1 MRKKRGYS
9 REIPVELVRDYK
21 LFAIACEGGK
31 REPNYFKVFEHFSRR
46 VSVDVIEAIVS
57 DEEMQSKHQL
67 RSAPRWVLDRA
78 VAYIEREGLL
88 DEDELWFVL
97 DTDRWSFEQ
106 LSQINHYCERFPNW
120 HIAISNPCF
129 EVWLYFHKKQDIAAS
144 ASQTCNEFKSE
155 ISDFAK
161 GGYHEL
167 KFIGDLR
174 IAIENARQA
183 DQQQNYFMPDIKVSK
198 IYSLVENIMAFVGEN
213 SFNEFLDQKLPELI
227 QAQVAKYTKERT
239 AAAKS
244 NFKQKPNRHK

>member
-31 REPNYFKVFEHFSRR
+31 REPLYFKVFEHFSQR
-46 VSVDVIEAIVS
+46 VTVDVIEAIVS
-57 DEEMQSKHQL
+57 DEEMKSKHQL

-78 VAYIEREGLL
+78 VTYIEREGLL

-106 LSQINHYCERFPNW
+106 LSQVNHYCERFPNW

-129 EVWLYFHKKQDIAAS
+129 EVWLYFHKKQNIAAS

-155 ISDFAK
+155 ISEFAD

-174 IAIENARQA
+174 SAIENARRA
-183 DQQQNYFMPDIKVSK
+183 DPQPAYFLPDIKVSK
-198 IYSLVENIMAFVGEN
+198 IYRLAENIMAFIGEN
-213 SFNEFLDQKLPELI
+213 SFNEFLDRKLPGLI
-227 QAQVAKYTKERT
+227 KAQVAKYSYKQP
-239 AAAKS
+239 AVAK
-244 NFKQKPNRHK
+244 K